1 MRYLDTYQKQNISM
15 YLQNKSRITILVDL
29 DTNYLTILFKVLLS
43 LMLKRQ
49 LTKQN

>member
-15 YLQNKSRITILVDL
+15 YLQSKSRITILVDL